1 MRRSTKTASVAA
13 ECMDKDIRGKS
24 CNRYFTEDKNRV
36 VLAGFCGEDR
46 IAELSKQEGLSYS

>member
-1 MRRSTKTASVAA
+1 
-13 ECMDKDIRGKS
+13 MDKDIRGKS